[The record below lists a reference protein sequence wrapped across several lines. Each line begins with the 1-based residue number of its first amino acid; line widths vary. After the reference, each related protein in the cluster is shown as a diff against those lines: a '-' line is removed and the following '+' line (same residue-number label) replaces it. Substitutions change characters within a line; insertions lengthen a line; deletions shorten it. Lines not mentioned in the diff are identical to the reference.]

1 MNETERNSNTA
12 IKGKT
17 KKQNW
22 YSENISQEHEF
33 QKKSGEM
40 AFGSDSF
47 LKALVLYA
55 DKLFRGSFLQSIDK
69 QEFAFSFTTSQL
81 HQRKI

>member
-12 IKGKT
+12 ITGKT
-17 KKQNW
+17 KKHNC
-22 YSENISQEHEF
+22 YNGNISQEHEY

-40 AFGSDSF
+40 ALGSGGSF
-47 LKALVLYA
+47 KEFLLYA
-55 DKLFRGSFLQSIDK
+55 DKLSHGSFLQSIDK
-69 QEFAFSFTTSQL
+69 QDFTFSFSTSQL

>member
-1 MNETERNSNTA
+1 MNKTGRNSNRA
-12 IKGKT
+12 ITGKT
-17 KKQNW
+17 KKRNW
-22 YSENISQEHEF
+22 YSENISQEHEY

-40 AFGSDSF
+40 ALGSESF
-47 LKALVLYA
+47 LKAFLLYA

-69 QEFAFSFTTSQL
+69 QDFAFSFTTSQL